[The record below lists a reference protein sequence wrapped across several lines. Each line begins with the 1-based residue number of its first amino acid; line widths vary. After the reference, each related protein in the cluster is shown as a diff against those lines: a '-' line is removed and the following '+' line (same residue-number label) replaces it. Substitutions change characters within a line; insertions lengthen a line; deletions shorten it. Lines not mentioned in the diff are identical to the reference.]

1 MNDPRISN
9 LAKILVHYSTKVQKD
24 DKVIIRGFPLNP
36 IASPLIVEI
45 YREVLK
51 AGGHPLIDVDLE
63 NIQYIFLSEAAEH
76 QLLHPDP
83 IAKMVA
89 EEFDVDIRIGCDTNT
104 HGLTNIK
111 PETWQL
117 IGRGQKD
124 INEAWHQRSAS
135 GELRWVVS
143 RYPTNAYA
151 QDADMSLIEFSDFF
165 YRSTYADTDDAVA
178 RWKEVEEEQA
188 RLIQWLDGKKEVHIT
203 GRDVDLEMSIEG
215 RKFINCCGFTNM
227 PDGEIFTG
235 PVENS
240 VNGRVRF
247 SFPCIWSGVEVDGV
261 ELNFENGKVVKASAE
276 KNERFL
282 LGVLETDEGVRYL
295 GELGIGTNRQIQR
308 FTGNMLF
315 DEKIGGTIHLAIGS
329 GYPETGSVNKS
340 SVHWDMLCDMRT
352 GGQIFVDGELFYD
365 SGEFKISIA

>member
-1 MNDPRISN
+1 MNDPRIAN
-9 LAKILVHYSTKVQKD
+9 LAKILVHYSTKVRKD
-24 DKVIIRGFPLNP
+24 DKVIIRGFPLYP
-36 IASPLIVEI
+36 VAAPLIEEV

-51 AGGHPLIDVDLE
+51 AGGHPSIDVDLE
-63 NIQYIFLSEAAEH
+63 NIQYIFLTEAAEH

-83 IAKMVA
+83 MAKLVA
-89 EEFDVDIRIGCDTNT
+89 EEFDVDIRIGCDINT

-111 PETWQL
+111 PETWQ
-117 IGRGQKD
+117 IVGRSTKE
-124 INEAWHQRSAS
+124 INETLFRRSAS
-135 GELRWVVS
+135 GDLRWVVS

-165 YRSTYADTDDAVA
+165 YHSAYADTDDAVS
-178 RWKEVEEEQA
+178 RWEEIGREQA
-188 RLIQWLDGKKEVHIT
+188 KLIEWLDGKKDLRIK
-203 GRDVDLEMSIEG
+203 GKDVDIELSIAG
-215 RKFINCCGFTNM
+215 RKFINCSGLANM

-247 SFPCIWSGVEVDGV
+247 SFPCIWSSVEVDGV
-261 ELNFENGKVVKASAE
+261 ELVFEQGKVVKASAE
-276 KNERFL
+276 KNEKFL

-315 DEKIGGTIHLAIGS
+315 DEKIGGTIHLALGA
-329 GYPETGSVNKS
+329 GYPETGSLNKS

-365 SGEFKISIA
+365 SGEFKLPAA